1 MMSRAGALM
10 SAPKRASERAID
22 QPDVLA
28 RTWRAFSRSLSDSTR
43 ASMRRRDRRLGSGQG
58 LLKTYQ
64 VFEPL
69 GHGQAAADHVV
80 HDGDGLGV
88 VLGIPGLLEG
98 PDDLGF
104 VVLLAQQAQVDPLVV
119 GLHDALVLVPAG
131 LGASEA

>member
-22 QPDVLA
+22 QRDALA
-28 RTWRAFSRSLSDSTR
+28 GTGRAFSRPLSDSTR
-43 ASMRRRDRRLGSGQG
+43 ASMRRRDRRSGSGQR

-69 GHGQAAADHVV
+69 GHGRAAADHVV

-98 PDDLGF
+98 SDDLGL
-104 VVLLAQQAQVDPLVV
+104 VVLLAQEPQIDPLVI
-119 GLHDALVLVPAG
+119 GLH
-131 LGASEA
+131 